1 MKKPCSAGRC
11 LAAAAVTAALV
22 AAAACSRLKQDLQR
36 RDTAAAAAYDAERP
50 QASLFTLP
58 QNQLE
63 HLKITPVQKTTW
75 SLTVHTTG
83 TVDWDADHTTQAI
96 TQVSGPIVR
105 ILAEPGTVV
114 KTGDPLLYVSSSD
127 VSNAISAYKK
137 ARNRLEL
144 AKRTLER
151 DQDLLEHHAIPRKDY
166 ESAQADYNDAF
177 TEVQSDL
184 AGLKIFG
191 ITEKQI
197 QEAER
202 QGAAISPELALR
214 SPISGT
220 VVQRLVLPGQL
231 VQAGATTCFL
241 ISDMSTVWVEGHIYD
256 RDLAAVH
263 VGDTVEE
270 ATPSSPEAFHGV
282 LAYIGAM
289 IDPATR
295 TTPVRIVTRN
305 PAGRLRKDMFVDAVI
320 HTRTR
325 RGGLAVPTSAVL
337 HNAQNEPFVYVEAA
351 PGQFAQRLVTV
362 GTQQPAETE
371 ILSGLK
377 EGEKVVSEGSVFLQF
392 ANSYQ

>member
-1 MKKPCSAGRC
+1 MKNQCVVRRCSAVPAVAVAVL
-11 LAAAAVTAALV
+11 LAAAG
-22 AAAACSRLKQDLQR
+22 CSRLKPILQR
-36 RDTAAAAAYDAERP
+36 SDAS
-50 QASLFTLP
+50 ASSSDVGPRATLFTVP
-58 QNQLE
+58 QDQLA
-63 HLKITPVQKTTW
+63 HLTIAPVQKTTW

-105 ILAEPGTVV
+105 ILAEPGTSV
-114 KTGDPLLYVSSSD
+114 KTDDPLLYVSSSD
-127 VSNAISAYKK
+127 VSNATSAYKK

-144 AKRTLER
+144 AKRTLDR
-151 DQDLLEHHAIPRKDY
+151 DKDLLDHHAIPKKDY
-166 ESAQADYNDAF
+166 ESAEADYNDAF
-177 TEVQSDL
+177 TEVENDL
-184 AGLKIFG
+184 AALKIFG
-191 ITEKQI
+191 ITEAQI
-197 QEAER
+197 REAER
-202 QGAAISPELALR
+202 QGVAISPELALR
-214 SPISGT
+214 SPISGI

-231 VQAGATTCFL
+231 VQAGGTTCFL
-241 ISDMSTVWVEGHIYD
+241 ISDLSTVWVEGHIYD

-263 VGDTVEE
+263 IGDTVEE
-270 ATPSSPEAFHGV
+270 TTASFPQAFHGV

-305 PAGRLRKDMFVDAVI
+305 PGARLRKDMFVNAVI
-320 HTRTR
+320 QTRTR

-337 HNAQNEPFVYVEAA
+337 HNAQNEPFVYVQAA

-362 GTQQPAETE
+362 GTQQPNETE
-371 ILSGLK
+371 ILSGLQ